1 MLRIFDKSRGAFLP
15 NQHFSD
21 GMNKG
26 RRGKI
31 TRLWGWGTWLDYE
44 RDWMGIVPSLFP

>member
-21 GMNKG
+21 GMNMG
-26 RRGKI
+26 WRGKI
-31 TRLWGWGTWLDYE
+31 TRLWRWKRNWGDGVHGLTTRAIGWE
-44 RDWMGIVPSLFP
+44 